1 MKKIFLAVGLA
12 GMLFACNNSNNSNP
26 GGSEFKTAYVD
37 SSKLMK
43 EYEEVKDIDS
53 KYKIKSEEKGKALQG
68 EIERFQQEV
77 QNFQST
83 AAQKGQAWAQ
93 QKGMELQKRE
103 QELQYK
109 QQSLLQGLQVESAKE
124 MDSVVKKV
132 KGYIGDYAKKKNLDY
147 VFNTEEASTIVY
159 GKEQYNIT
167 EEILKELNAKY
178 KGSNAASKVDEAK
191 KDEKKEEKKDTK
203 ETK

>member
-1 MKKIFLAVGLA
+1 MKKCFLVLGLA
-12 GMLFACNNSNNSNP
+12 GMLFACNNSNSDSKV
-26 GGSEFKTAYVD
+26 SEFKTAYVD

-53 KYKIKSEEKGKALQG
+53 KYKIQSEEKGKALQG
-68 EIERFQQEV
+68 EIEKFQQEV
-77 QNFQST
+77 QSFQNN

-93 QKGMELQKRE
+93 QKGSELQRKE

-109 QQSLLQGLQVESAKE
+109 QQSILQGLQVESAKE
-124 MDSVVKKV
+124 MDSIVKKV
-132 KGYIGDYAKKKNLDY
+132 KGYIGDYAKKNNLDY

-159 GKEQYNIT
+159 GKEQYDIT
-167 EEILKELNAKY
+167 AEILKELNAKY
-178 KGSNAASKVDEAK
+178 KGKSAATKVDET
-191 KDEKKEEKKDTK
+191 KKEEVKEETK

>member
-1 MKKIFLAVGLA
+1 MKKCFLVLGLA
-12 GMLFACNNSNNSNP
+12 GMLFACNNGKSDST
-26 GGSEFKTAYVD
+26 GSEFKTAYVD

-53 KYKIKSEEKGKALQG
+53 KYKIQSEEKGKALQG
-68 EIERFQQEV
+68 EIEKFQQEV
-77 QNFQST
+77 QNFQNN
-83 AAQKGQAWAQ
+83 AASKGQAWAQ
-93 QKGMELQKRE
+93 QKGSELQRKE

-109 QQSLLQGLQVESAKE
+109 QQSILQGLQVESAKE
-124 MDSVVKKV
+124 MDSIVKKV

-159 GKEQYNIT
+159 GKDQYNIT
-167 EEILKELNAKY
+167 DEIIKELNAKY
-178 KGSNAASKVDEAK
+178 KGTSAAAKVDES
-191 KDEKKEEKKDTK
+191 KKEEVKTENKDTN